1 MRREVVTFDGGEV
14 TVRPDDLA
22 REEPLEL
29 RLVEEDGPEEAL
41 MVTMRTPGHDG
52 ELVLG
57 LLRAE
62 GVISGAA
69 DVLDLRAWSEGD
81 MTLENVVRIR
91 LRDPARAR
99 EVLVR
104 AIVTGS
110 ACGVCGSGSV
120 ERLALRA
127 APPVWSGPPLAP
139 DLLCA
144 LPVALREGQ
153 ALFGATGALHGAG
166 LFDASGRCLV
176 VREDV
181 GRHNAVDKVVGWAL
195 ARGLLPLSDHVLVV
209 SGRVGFEI
217 TQKALVAGVAVVC
230 AVSAPSSL
238 AVEVALGFGVT
249 LVGFVRGKRFN
260 VYAGAERVALGAAS
274 VQP

>member
-81 MTLENVVRIR
+81 MTL
-91 LRDPARAR
+91 
-99 EVLVR
+99 
-104 AIVTGS
+104 
-110 ACGVCGSGSV
+110 
-120 ERLALRA
+120 
-127 APPVWSGPPLAP
+127 
-139 DLLCA
+139 
-144 LPVALREGQ
+144 
-153 ALFGATGALHGAG
+153 
-166 LFDASGRCLV
+166 
-176 VREDV
+176 
-181 GRHNAVDKVVGWAL
+181 
-195 ARGLLPLSDHVLVV
+195 
-209 SGRVGFEI
+209 
-217 TQKALVAGVAVVC
+217 
-230 AVSAPSSL
+230 
-238 AVEVALGFGVT
+238 
-249 LVGFVRGKRFN
+249 
-260 VYAGAERVALGAAS
+260 
-274 VQP
+274 